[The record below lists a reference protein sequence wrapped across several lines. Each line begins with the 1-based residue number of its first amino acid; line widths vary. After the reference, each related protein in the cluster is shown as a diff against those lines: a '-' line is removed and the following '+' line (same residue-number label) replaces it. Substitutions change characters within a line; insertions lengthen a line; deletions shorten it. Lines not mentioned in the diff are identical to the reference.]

1 MFRKYYQNYK
11 FYLRSILETNVPVH
25 KQAHPVRQRYKTP
38 TEQGGRLSAN
48 DREKQIETKCLTK
61 YRFRVSIKHPT
72 NRHKG
77 FHFKGD
83 TLITWCQKRT
93 DL

>member
-48 DREKQIETKCLTK
+48 DGEEQIEMKMSNK
-61 YRFRVSIKHPT
+61 MRI
-72 NRHKG
+72 
-77 FHFKGD
+77 
-83 TLITWCQKRT
+83 
-93 DL
+93 